1 MTTGTLLAIAIKT
14 ARREPMITLPEA
26 EITTDGGL
34 AGDSRG
40 AVSKRQVTILS
51 REAWERACD
60 AIGVDVPWTAR
71 RANLIV
77 EGLDL
82 EESEG
87 RVLQI
92 GPVRLEITGET
103 LPCSRMDDAHP
114 GLQEALRPEWLG
126 GVTASVLSAGML
138 RPGDSAKWD
147 DPE

>member
-1 MTTGTLLAIAIKT
+1 MTTGTLLAIAIKS
-14 ARREPMITLPEA
+14 APREPMITLPEV

-40 AVSKRQVTILS
+40 ASRRRQVTIIA

-60 AIGVDVPWTAR
+60 TLGADVPWTAR

-77 EGLDL
+77 EGFDF
-82 EESEG
+82 ENSEG
-87 RVLQI
+87 RVLRI

-103 LPCSRMDDAHP
+103 LPCPRMDEAHP
-114 GLQEALRPEWLG
+114 GLLEALTPEWRG
-126 GVTASVLSAGML
+126 GVTTSVLSAGIV
-138 RPGDSAKWD
+138 RPGDAAGWD